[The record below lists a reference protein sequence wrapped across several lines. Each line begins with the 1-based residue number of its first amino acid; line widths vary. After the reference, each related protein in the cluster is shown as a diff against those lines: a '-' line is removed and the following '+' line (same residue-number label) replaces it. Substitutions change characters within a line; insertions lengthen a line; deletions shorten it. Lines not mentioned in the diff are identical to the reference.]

1 MSWVNR
7 ACGKQGEMAI
17 ARKGEHREMRGSA
30 GAEIK
35 QKGRPLEPDAGNAA
49 EGNASRAFP
58 ARLFF

>member
-1 MSWVNR
+1 
-7 ACGKQGEMAI
+7 
-17 ARKGEHREMRGSA
+17 MRGSA

-58 ARLFF
+58 ARLFFNHE